1 MATQNGSDTLRDL
14 VSGTE
19 NLLRSTASYG
29 GAEIEAA
36 RDRLKHQLD
45 AARAEARVRGRHAW
59 RRAREVSAATDDY
72 VHEHA
77 WKTIAS
83 AVLVGALAG
92 ICLMADS
99 RRR

>member
-1 MATQNGSDTLRDL
+1 MATQNGSDTLREL

-45 AARAEARVRGRHAW
+45 AARVQVRDRGQIGRAH
-59 RRAREVSAATDDY
+59 V
-72 VHEHA
+72 
-77 WKTIAS
+77 
-83 AVLVGALAG
+83 
-92 ICLMADS
+92 
-99 RRR
+99 